1 MSKGKKE
8 TLQRIK
14 DLTKRNEV
22 LAQENT
28 RQEGEIMS
36 VQQLT
41 SQMSKRSYMQE
52 NKQYEKEIDQEKL
65 HFGQNIGE
73 PFDLMVNLLRWFKG

>member
-41 SQMSKRSYMQE
+41 S
-52 NKQYEKEIDQEKL
+52 
-65 HFGQNIGE
+65 
-73 PFDLMVNLLRWFKG
+73 